1 MIIDEDKEF
10 PVYRQEGED
19 KQVFS
24 NHNTT
29 VLDIDWLIHKSKEAD
44 RKINTARGFAKY
56 KDILMNKKESKI
68 LRHSSLQESYSKWT
82 EAIESSIKIVLQRK
96 EVRRN
101 SKLNKWIK
109 HKRMIMKIKVYTLKS
124 KNIRK
129 ERKKRNPLAPFRRYN
144 E

>member
-1 MIIDEDKEF
+1 MKSAIDFILMPEDTSRSLKSMIIDEDKEF
-10 PVYRQEGED
+10 PVFRQEGED

-82 EAIESSIKIVLQRK
+82 EAIESSIKIVLY
-96 EVRRN
+96 EGTAN
-101 SKLNKWIK
+101 
-109 HKRMIMKIKVYTLKS
+109 
-124 KNIRK
+124 
-129 ERKKRNPLAPFRRYN
+129 
-144 E
+144 